1 MLGPHVARVVIW
13 FEKLVP
19 KRLFMKRRF
28 ALLSLLLSLS
38 LGLSVVHLTFA
49 QTPTSTASTLPL
61 LVRFGGT
68 VKDLNDNPLTGVL
81 GITFALYAE
90 QTGGAA
96 LWLETQNVTAD
107 ANGHYAVLLGST
119 KPDGLPA
126 ELFTSEQAHWVG
138 VQVSGQEEQPRVVL
152 VSAPYALK
160 AGDAETIGGL
170 PPSAFV
176 MAAPPLTLSAPSQAD
191 ERATT
196 KSAPQVSSAGVTG
209 TGTAD
214 SVPLWTSTSNLGN
227 SALSQRGTGSGARI
241 GINTTGPVATLDVNG
256 SATVEGVLDLPPI
269 GSILGSPSYPL
280 DLSAF
285 ASNGTYW
292 NTYTFRWQAVNINGA
307 TPTASLNLLFGTSTF
322 APTGLSIA
330 SNGNIN
336 FASTQTFP
344 NTVSGNFTASG
355 TVSASSFQIG
365 SNLFDYGSYSN
376 QNAFLGFSGNTT
388 MTGTLNT
395 AVGAGSLSGN
405 TTGGQNVAVGFA
417 LGANTTGGWNVGVG
431 VNTLTGTTT
440 GSFYTAMGAYAGQ
453 TLDHSAGT
461 GINDTALGSGA
472 AFSTGTLSNA
482 TAVGSNAEV
491 TESNAL
497 VLGAITGVNG
507 GTSVNVGIG
516 TTAPQYTLDVHG
528 GAGNFAGG
536 LILPATGTSA
546 TSGSPSN
553 PLDLTASASNGTA
566 ASTQTFRWQT
576 FNADGQSPTANLNL
590 LFGSAGATPAPTGL
604 SVAPNGV
611 VTFVPTQTFP
621 GAQGTQGPPGATG
634 PQGPLGLTGPA
645 GPQGPQGPAG
655 GISLAAMRAALLQ
668 WYPQTY
674 SVGSSPLGVA
684 FDGTNIWVVNQGS
697 NSVTKLSAS
706 TGGVVGTY
714 SVGTSPSG
722 VVFDGANIW
731 VTNSA
736 DGTVTELVASTGGVV
751 GTYSVGSYPVGV
763 AFDGADLWV
772 ANDASNSI
780 TKLLASTGAVVGTYT
795 VGNNPVGVAF
805 DGANI

>member
-1 MLGPHVARVVIW
+1 
-13 FEKLVP
+13 
-19 KRLFMKRRF
+19 
-28 ALLSLLLSLS
+28 
-38 LGLSVVHLTFA
+38 
-49 QTPTSTASTLPL
+49 
-61 LVRFGGT
+61 
-68 VKDLNDNPLTGVL
+68 
-81 GITFALYAE
+81 
-90 QTGGAA
+90 
-96 LWLETQNVTAD
+96 
-107 ANGHYAVLLGST
+107 
-119 KPDGLPA
+119 
-126 ELFTSEQAHWVG
+126 
-138 VQVSGQEEQPRVVL
+138 
-152 VSAPYALK
+152 
-160 AGDAETIGGL
+160 
-170 PPSAFV
+170 
-176 MAAPPLTLSAPSQAD
+176 
-191 ERATT
+191 
-196 KSAPQVSSAGVTG
+196 
-209 TGTAD
+209 
-214 SVPLWTSTSNLGN
+214 
-227 SALSQRGTGSGARI
+227 
-241 GINTTGPVATLDVNG
+241 
-256 SATVEGVLDLPPI
+256 
-269 GSILGSPSYPL
+269 
-280 DLSAF
+280 
-285 ASNGTYW
+285 
-292 NTYTFRWQAVNINGA
+292 
-307 TPTASLNLLFGTSTF
+307 
-322 APTGLSIA
+322 
-330 SNGNIN
+330 
-336 FASTQTFP
+336 
-344 NTVSGNFTASG
+344 
-355 TVSASSFQIG
+355 
-365 SNLFDYGSYSN
+365 
-376 QNAFLGFSGNTT
+376 
-388 MTGTLNT
+388 
-395 AVGAGSLSGN
+395 
-405 TTGGQNVAVGFA
+405 
-417 LGANTTGGWNVGVG
+417 ANTTGGWNVGVG

-621 GAQGTQGPPGATG
+621 GAQGTQGPPGPQGPPGATG